1 MTGLARRWLVAGL
14 ATFTSLAAA
23 GCTRASAT
31 DPGVPMGSY
40 QLVFFDSCAQA
51 LDGLRAAAKT
61 VVGPYGLLNGFGV
74 DMGAGREGAA
84 APPQATNALPVP
96 STAGDSAKA
105 GTPDYTG
112 TNTHESNVD
121 EPDLVKTDGKRIVT
135 VSGGRLTVVDAASR
149 RLIGAIDL
157 GESNGGYEA
166 DLLIAGDHALVLSNQ
181 AVYGGVVVEDSTSG
195 GKIGAPAQR
204 SPIAGTSLILVD
216 LTGPHVISRAHADGS
231 IVDARQVGSTAR
243 VVVRSAPRLEFPTPQ
258 NGTDAERIAA
268 NRAIIDASDIADW
281 TPRLE
286 VTTDDHTTR
295 SQVGCASISRPASY
309 SATNMLTVLSFDID
323 RDGLDNGSPVSIV
336 ADGDTVYGSE
346 KSLYVASNQAWRYAG
361 PQFAASDTKSVP
373 STPGTEIYKFDT
385 SGTAAPRF
393 VAGGSVPGH
402 LINQYAMSEW
412 DGNLRIA
419 STTDSVA
426 NPNGQQ
432 SQSQSGVYVLAEDGG
447 QLKHIGSVEGL
458 GKGER
463 IYAVRFVQTVGYV
476 VTFRQTDP
484 LYTLDLGDPTNP
496 TVKGALKIP
505 GYSAYLH
512 PADGTRLIGVGQDA
526 TTGGRVTGTQ
536 VSLFD
541 VGDLTDPTRLAK
553 YTLPGS
559 YSEAEFD
566 PHAFLYHKNSGL
578 IVIPLQSRYGVPIPV
593 EPNGGPGSASVPSSR
608 VAPTMSGA
616 LVLRL
621 SGNAIAE
628 VGFVSHPGTVN
639 NGGYAMPIRRSLLID
654 TTLWTVSGGGLMA
667 SDSRSLARLAWIP
680 LA

>member
-1 MTGLARRWLVAGL
+1 MTGLARRRLVAGL
-14 ATFTSLAAA
+14 AAFTCLAAA
-23 GCTRASAT
+23 GCTRDNAT
-31 DPGVPMGSY
+31 DRGVRMGSY

-51 LDGLRAAAKT
+51 LDGLRVAAKA
-61 VVGPYGLLNGFGV
+61 VVGPYGLINGYAM
-74 DMGAGREGAA
+74 DTGATREGAA
-84 APPQATNALPVP
+84 VPPQATNALPVP

-105 GTPDYTG
+105 STPDYTG

-135 VSGGRLTVVDAASR
+135 VSGGRVTVVDAASR
-149 RLIGAIDL
+149 RLVGAIDL
-157 GESNGGYEA
+157 GENGRGYDA
-166 DLLIAGDHALVLSNQ
+166 DLLLAGDHALVLSNQ
-181 AVYGGVVVEDSTSG
+181 AVYGGAVVEDAISG
-195 GKIGAPAQR
+195 GKIGAPDTR

-216 LTGPHVISRAHADGS
+216 LTAPRIISRAHADGF
-231 IVDARQVGSTAR
+231 IVDARQVGPTAR

-258 NGTDAERIAA
+258 NGTDEERVTA
-268 NRAIIDASDIADW
+268 NKAVIDASDIADW
-281 TPRLE
+281 APRLE
-286 VTTDDHTTR
+286 VTTNGHTTR
-295 SQVGCASISRPASY
+295 SQVGCESISRPASY
-309 SATNMLTVLSFDID
+309 SGTNMLTVLSFDIG

-346 KSLYVASNQAWRYAG
+346 KSLYVASNQAWRFTVPA
-361 PQFAASDTKSVP
+361 FAAGTAK
-373 STPGTEIYKFDT
+373 STPATAGTEIYKFDT
-385 SGTAAPRF
+385 SGKGAPRF

-412 DGNLRIA
+412 DGHLRVA
-419 STTDSVA
+419 STTDSVVNQNGPA
-426 NPNGQQ
+426 N
-432 SQSQSGVYVLAEDGG
+432 QSQSGVYVLAEDGG
-447 QLKHIGSVEGL
+447 QLKQVGSVEGL

-512 PADGTRLIGVGQDA
+512 PADGSRLIGVGQDA
-526 TTGGRVTGTQ
+526 TEGGRVTGTQ

-566 PHAFLYHKNSGL
+566 PHAFLYQKNSGL
-578 IVIPLQSRYGVPIPV
+578 IVIPLQSRYGTPIPV
-593 EPNGGPGSASVPSSR
+593 EPNGGPASASATSSR
-608 VAPTMSGA
+608 VAPSNSGA

-621 SGNAIAE
+621 SGNAITE

-639 NGGYAMPIRRSLLID
+639 NGGYPLPIRRSLLID
-654 TTLWTVSGGGLMA
+654 TTLWTVSGGPG
-667 SDSRSLARLAWIP
+667 
-680 LA
+680 